1 MTSERTKQ
9 QWRRLEKRVTFWR
22 KCHKQLEADSTDPES
37 ASQFFLSQS
46 ECGTT
51 DPPPGDEAQTKL
63 LDIQEHC
70 LLLQLTAHWLAQ
82 ISPFPLDRLEN
93 LEKKLWL
100 SRVQKDVLTAAMEQE
115 SMFNLPPAV
124 TPETSAYQEFLR
136 EFSFSNI
143 AELNVE
149 RYLDLE
155 GLPAPSQE
163 LQDESDLS
171 VEERGVLTALV
182 AQLLDEGR
190 IHEASRVCRYFSLS
204 HPDVWLVLRCH
215 ALACGDLRPEP
226 PEEPAEA
233 AEGQNIPTCKQQLG
247 GGRSCCK
254 LLFNVSLS
262 SSASSHSSLSSFVL
276 QLPEDTVSVQLQRL
290 MAQCRHGSN
299 YCKQVLSLYQLSK
312 VHSCWLR
319 VTASHVSST
328 KTTQLHLNN

>member
-1 MTSERTKQ
+1 MTSQRTKQ

-22 KCHKQLEADSTDPES
+22 KCHKQLEVDSTDPES

-46 ECGTT
+46 ECGAT
-51 DPPPGDEAQTKL
+51 DAPAGDEAQTKL

-100 SRVQKDVLTAAMEQE
+100 SRVQKDILTAAMEQE

-124 TPETSAYQEFLR
+124 TPETNTYQEFLR

-163 LQDESDLS
+163 LPDESELS

-215 ALACGDLRPEP
+215 ALARGDLRPDP
-226 PEEPAEA
+226 PEEPSEA
-233 AEGQNIPTCKQQLG
+233 ADRQNLPTCKIPAAPPPP
-247 GGRSCCK
+247 RCCCK
-254 LLFNVSLS
+254 LLFNFCFS

-312 VHSCWLR
+312 VHSCWL
-319 VTASHVSST
+319 
-328 KTTQLHLNN
+328 